1 MCKCNHGPAGDA
13 RAGRPGAAS
22 ALGQQGM
29 MLLAASGDE
38 RRPQWGEVTGTR
50 YPFDERA
57 RMWVDRRDAIYLLGP
72 ELRMVT

>member
-13 RAGRPGAAS
+13 RAARPGAIS

-29 MLLAASGDE
+29 MVLEASGQE

-72 ELRMVT
+72 ELRMAA